1 MYSGSFFS
9 RNLLRLIFTAPI
21 FYEVVHISQ
30 LLFNLVRIGIRLVNL
45 IDSEHNGNTGCRSM
59 IDGLHSLGH
68 YIVVGSDD
76 NNGDIGHLSSA
87 GTHSRKCLVTRSI
100 EESDTTSIFQFH
112 IICTDM
118 LSDTSGFPG
127 NHIRIANIVEQ

>member
-30 LLFNLVRIGIRLVNL
+30 LLFNLVRIGI
-45 IDSEHNGNTGCRSM
+45 
-59 IDGLHSLGH
+59 
-68 YIVVGSDD
+68 VVGSDD

-100 EESDTTSIFQFH
+100 EASDTTSIFQFH